1 MKLQR
6 VGIMALQLRQYG
18 VIKPRAFDK
27 DVAMINSTIPRRY
40 FTCLRVLCLLC
51 ACVRVD
57 PVAAGTPPGPG
68 LEDPP
73 VLDRY
78 SQSPR
83 LQVHSRAGARHE
95 SRVSGTVTDEED
107 SVDDEVAIG
116 QSVDI
121 NSASAEELAAAL
133 PGIGPSKAQ
142 GIVEWR
148 ESHGPFRTVDQLLEV
163 SGIGPRTLEK
173 IRPFVRLGESLSMQ
187 GQSSMLPPHEA
198 EVVVALSAIIQRAER
213 DRHQALTPVGDAAE

>member
-6 VGIMALQLRQYG
+6 VDIMALSLRQYG

-27 DVAMINSTIPRRY
+27 DVAMINNRKTRRY

-51 ACVRVD
+51 VCIRVG
-57 PVAAGTPPGPG
+57 PAAAGTPPGPG

-73 VLDRY
+73 VQDRY

-83 LQVHSRAGARHE
+83 LQVYSRAGARYE

-107 SVDDEVAIG
+107 PVDDEVAIG

-148 ESHGPFRTVDQLLEV
+148 ELHGPFRTVEQLLEV

-173 IRPFVRLGESLSMQ
+173 IRPYVRLGEALSMQ
-187 GQSSMLPPHEA
+187 RQPSMLPPHEA
-198 EVVVALSAIIQRAER
+198 EVVVALSAIIQRAEG
-213 DRHQALTPVGDAAE
+213 DRRQALSLVGDAGE